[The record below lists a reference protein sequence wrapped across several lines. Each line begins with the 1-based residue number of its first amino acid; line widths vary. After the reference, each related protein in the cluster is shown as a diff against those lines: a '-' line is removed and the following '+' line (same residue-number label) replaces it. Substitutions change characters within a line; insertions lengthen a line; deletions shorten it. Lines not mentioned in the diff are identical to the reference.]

1 MQGKVIKRGEM
12 GNQIISKK
20 DLDKL
25 EGLFNNALS
34 DVGNI
39 PTDASS
45 DPSYPDT
52 INDFML
58 YLSSSVWN
66 NFDYNPETVSI
77 KIQEPGYLED
87 ADIDEIRSVL
97 TWVHRTELFCDA
109 HWRTVLESDL
119 LPKIINRLK
128 SLI

>member
-1 MQGKVIKRGEM
+1 ME
-12 GNQIISKK
+12 NQMISKK

-25 EGLFNNALS
+25 EELFNKALS

-39 PTDASS
+39 PTDASY

-52 INDFML
+52 INAFML

-66 NFDYNPETVSI
+66 NFNYNPEIVSI
-77 KIQEPGYLED
+77 KIKEPGYFEN
-87 ADIDEIRSVL
+87 ADTDEIRSVL
-97 TWVHRTELFCDA
+97 TWVHRTELFSDG
-109 HWRTVLESDL
+109 HWRAVLESDL

-128 SLI
+128 SIL